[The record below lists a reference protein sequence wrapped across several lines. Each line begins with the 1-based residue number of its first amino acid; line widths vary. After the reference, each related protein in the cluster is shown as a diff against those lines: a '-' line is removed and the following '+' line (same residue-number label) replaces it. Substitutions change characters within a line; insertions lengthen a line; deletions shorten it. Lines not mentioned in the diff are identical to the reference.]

1 MPQRAIK
8 DHESILIEHLLRLGG
23 ADNIFSIPNL
33 VEDLNDGGM
42 GSIQLSPKGRHT
54 EELVMVEYYDAEEQ
68 LVLIGLSKN
77 EYGELF
83 DLDFWKVNFNSLIR
97 YPKTEDLKQLEM

>member
-1 MPQRAIK
+1 MPKRIIK
-8 DHESILIEHLLRLGG
+8 DHERILIEHLLRLAC
-23 ADNIFSIPNL
+23 ADKMFSIPTM

-42 GSIQLSPKGRHT
+42 GSIQLSRKGSHSG
-54 EELVMVEYYDAEEQ
+54 ELILVQYLDTDEQ

-83 DLDFWKVNFNSLIR
+83 DLDFWKVDFSPLIR
-97 YPKTEDLKQLEM
+97 YPNPEDLKQSER

>member
-1 MPQRAIK
+1 MPKRIIK
-8 DHESILIEHLLRLGG
+8 DHERILIEHLLRLAGP
-23 ADNIFSIPNL
+23 DKMFSIPTM

-42 GSIQLSPKGRHT
+42 GSIQLSRKGRHSGELILVQYHDT
-54 EELVMVEYYDAEEQ
+54 DEE

-83 DLDFWKVNFNSLIR
+83 DLDFWKVTFNPLIR
-97 YPKTEDLKQLEM
+97 YPKPEDLKQLEM

>member
-1 MPQRAIK
+1 MPKRLIK
-8 DHESILIEHLLRLGG
+8 DHERILIEHLLQLAG
-23 ADNIFSIPNL
+23 ADKIFSIPSM

-42 GSIQLSPKGRHT
+42 GSIQLSRKGRHSG
-54 EELVMVEYYDAEEQ
+54 ELILVQYHDADEQ

-83 DLDFWKVNFNSLIR
+83 DLDFWKVDFNPLIR
-97 YPKTEDLKQLEM
+97 YPKPEDLKHLEM